1 MKCLWHF
8 REYYPIFVL
17 VIDLDLYQG
26 YKSSIV
32 NISFKLLL
40 KYIIIIFFV
49 LFTYDFCYLLLTAI

>member
-1 MKCLWHF
+1 MKCLSHF

-17 VIDLDLYQG
+17 VIDLDLYQS
-26 YKSSIV
+26 YKSPIV

-40 KYIIIIFFV
+40 KYIIIILFV